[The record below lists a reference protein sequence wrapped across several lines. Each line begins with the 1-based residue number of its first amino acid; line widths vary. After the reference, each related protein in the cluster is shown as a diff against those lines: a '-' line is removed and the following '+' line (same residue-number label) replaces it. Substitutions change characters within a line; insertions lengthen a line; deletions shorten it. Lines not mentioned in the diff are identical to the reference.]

1 MKSTLSSLYLLTT
14 AVGDLLGGVMFSTVY
29 PAVGAANLFL
39 ICAALMVANTFVFA
53 AVADR
58 YVPLHVHGLAPAKTT
73 AQIEFAGELASSGG
87 FSDDEGDDSE
97 DEIEGV

>member
-58 YVPLHVHGLAPAKTT
+58 YVPLHGPAPAKTT